1 MKKTTNITEVSKR
14 YGEAYAAHYKTK
26 HLHEALDL
34 YKGVIAAHP
43 NTREADY
50 SWYQILNIV
59 HDMVPKQEL
68 FDAQVALAL
77 ARFAK
82 EEKPEVKPVAL
93 PLAS

>member
-1 MKKTTNITEVSKR
+1 MKKATTVTEVSKR

-34 YKGVIAAHP
+34 YKGVIAAYP
-43 NTREADY
+43 NTQEADF
-50 SWYQILNIV
+50 SGYQILNIV

-77 ARFAK
+77 AYFAK
-82 EEKPEVKPVAL
+82 EEKPVVKEVKPIA
-93 PLAS
+93 A